1 MQEKDFSKIEVK
13 NNICINVSGYENEL
27 LFPIYASDQ
36 KFEHSMDLLLLT
48 DDDKHIMYTSKIF
61 TDLFFIKQKIKTQ
74 NTFAKVVYSVLVVY
88 WQNIKKIVWALMV
101 NNQ

>member
-1 MQEKDFSKIEVK
+1 MQEKDFSKVEVK

-36 KFEHSMDLLLLT
+36 KFEDSMDLLLLI

-88 WQNIKKIVWALMV
+88 
-101 NNQ
+101 

>member
-13 NNICINVSGYENEL
+13 NNICINVSGCENEL

-36 KFEHSMDLLLLT
+36 KFEDSMDLLLLI

-88 WQNIKKIVWALMV
+88 
-101 NNQ
+101 

>member
-13 NNICINVSGYENEL
+13 SNICINVSGYENEL

-36 KFEHSMDLLLLT
+36 KFEDSMDLLLLI

-74 NTFAKVVYSVLVVY
+74 NIFAKVVYSVLVVY
-88 WQNIKKIVWALMV
+88 
-101 NNQ
+101 